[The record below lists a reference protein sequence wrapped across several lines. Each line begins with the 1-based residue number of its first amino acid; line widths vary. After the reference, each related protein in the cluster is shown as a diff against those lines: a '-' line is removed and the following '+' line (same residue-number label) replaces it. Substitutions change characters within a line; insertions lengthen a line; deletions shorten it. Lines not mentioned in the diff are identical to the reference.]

1 MDERERR
8 ERLETMLPEGS
19 AVRRLYLDVPAVRAV
34 VDIAVRDGWTRERM
48 LEEALVRVAEERTLY
63 RREAERLLAIAPP
76 SSIVVTREAIE
87 EMRAIV
93 KP

>member
-8 ERLETMLPEGS
+8 ERFETMLPEGS
-19 AVRRLYLDVPAVRAV
+19 GVRRLYLDVPAVHAV

-63 RREAERLLAIAPP
+63 RREVERLLTVGP
-76 SSIVVTREAIE
+76 SSIVVTREAVE